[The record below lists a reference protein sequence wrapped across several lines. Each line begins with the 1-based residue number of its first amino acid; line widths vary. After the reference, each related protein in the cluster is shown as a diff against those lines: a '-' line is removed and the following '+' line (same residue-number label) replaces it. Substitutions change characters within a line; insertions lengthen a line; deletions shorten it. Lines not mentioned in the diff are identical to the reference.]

1 MSTVKTDG
9 AAMYFV
15 ARDLESERVIGL
27 DVAVERLV
35 DAYLRY
41 ARQDRLFCYAK
52 DRDAFDRFKQ
62 RAVAQGRAA
71 DDCAFIALTESERLI
86 EPGCLMQPDPNIA
99 PYAWMRRAQD
109 QRAYSLCG
117 ISHTMSSA
125 AVMDAVANCVH
136 YPTQE
141 WDAIICPSRAI
152 AGAIQA
158 LWDEWRAY
166 LADRTGGRMAC
177 PVQLPIVPL
186 GIDTARFAKNR
197 DGGRRSGLRKELGLA
212 DDAFVMLFHG
222 RISFYSKAH
231 PLPFLQAAERLAER
245 LSTPVSMIFYGYFD
259 TERFQAEFNALAA
272 EVCTRAEVRV
282 VANSDPRFPDGV
294 WSAAD
299 AFMSLADNIQESFGL
314 APIEAMASGLPVVA
328 TDWDG
333 YRDTVTNGV
342 EGFLVPTLTP
352 APGSGAVNATRYLS
366 GEDSY
371 GEFIAGAS
379 QTTAVDVEAVIDAL
393 HELAVNTDLRHRMA
407 EAGVQRAESIYD
419 WRHVIPAYESVWEE
433 LASRRVSGMESAA
446 KSQHRAAHPLRPDPY
461 RMFAGFPTEHLSVQ
475 DRVEIAAKSVEAI
488 NALIRHR
495 MNMFTPDIL
504 LGADDIATLV
514 NAVGRRRGE
523 TLVDL
528 VPDIAEH
535 DSARLLRTVAWMVK
549 LGFLRR
555 LAPTLDR

>member
-1 MSTVKTDG
+1 MSSVKTDG

-15 ARDLESERVIGL
+15 ARDLDSDRVIGL

-41 ARQDRLFCYAK
+41 ARQERLFCYAK
-52 DRDAFDRFKQ
+52 DTDAFEQFKQ

-71 DDCAFIALTESERLI
+71 EDCAFIALTESDRLI

-99 PYAWMRRAQD
+99 PYAWARRAQD
-109 QRAYSLCG
+109 QNAYSLCG

-166 LADRTGGRMAC
+166 LADRTGGRIAC

-186 GIDTARFAKNR
+186 GIDTEGFAKHR
-197 DGGRRSGLRKELGLA
+197 DVARGAGLRRELGLA
-212 DDAFVMLFHG
+212 EDAFVMLFHG

-245 LSTPVSMIFYGYFD
+245 IATPVCMVFYGYFD
-259 TERFQAEFNALAA
+259 TERFEAEFDALAA
-272 EVCTRAEVRV
+272 EVCTNAEIRV

-294 WSAAD
+294 WAAAD
-299 AFMSLADNIQESFGL
+299 VFMSLADNIQESFGL

-352 APGSGAVNATRYLS
+352 PPGAGDTNAMRYLS

-371 GEFIAGAS
+371 GTFIAGGS
-379 QTTAVDVEAVIDAL
+379 QTTAVDVEAVTDAL
-393 HELAVNTDLRHRMA
+393 HELAVNSDLRHRMA
-407 EAGVQRAESIYD
+407 EAGVQRAETIYD

-433 LASRRVSGMESAA
+433 LAARRAKGSESVAR
-446 KSQHRAAHPLRPDPY
+446 SPHRAAHPMRPDPY
-461 RMFAGFPTEHLSVQ
+461 RMFAGFPTEHLSLQ
-475 DRVEIAAKSVEAI
+475 DRIEIAAKSVEAI
-488 NALIRHR
+488 NTLIRHR

-504 LGADDIATLV
+504 LGADDIAALV
-514 NAVGRRRGE
+514 NAVGRRPGAA
-523 TLVDL
+523 LVDL
-528 VPDIAEH
+528 VPDLAE
-535 DSARLLRTVAWMVK
+535 DDPARLLRTVAWMVK

-555 LAPTLDR
+555 LAPTPER